1 MTTFQ
6 ELRESKLAKLQK
18 IREMG
23 INPFPYRYARTHL
36 AKDIHEKFAHLESNQ
51 NAGVKSRVCGKVMSI
66 RAFGKLAFLDLVD
79 DSGKIQVQLKS
90 GTTKEEAFHLFA
102 CLDTGDY
109 AGAEGEIIRTQRGE
123 ISVLA
128 DTLTL
133 LSKSIAPM
141 PDKWHGVSDIET
153 RYRQRYLDL
162 AINPDV
168 KKVFEARAKITQSVR
183 DTLNNHAFTEVEI
196 PLVQPL
202 YGGANARPF
211 TTHSNALDQKMYLNV
226 AVELYLKRL
235 TMGNMERVYTISKCF
250 RNEDIDKTH
259 NPEFTMMECYQAYA
273 DYHDMMDLTE
283 EIYRNACIAVHGK
296 AQFVYGT
303 HTIDLNQKWERI
315 TMKQA
320 IKRHANLDVDALS
333 DAQMLAILEKEGV
346 RMEGP
351 KLRGL
356 LIAELFSH
364 FAEKKLIQPTHVVDH
379 PFETTPLC
387 KEHRS
392 EKAFVERFES
402 FINGW
407 EMTNAYSELNDP
419 IKQRQLL
426 EQQAKEG
433 RAKGEEMPID
443 EDFLLAMEY
452 GMPPAGGLGVGIDR
466 MAILLLNQPTIRDVI
481 LFPQMKTME
490 EKKGDPKPVL

>member
-1 MTTFQ
+1 
-6 ELRESKLAKLQK
+6 
-18 IREMG
+18 MG
-23 INPFPYRYARTHL
+23 INPYPYKYERTHL
-36 AKDIHEKFAHLESNQ
+36 AKDIHSTFSKLENNQ
-51 NAGVKSRVCGKVMSI
+51 SSGTKANVCGKIMGI

-90 GTTKEEAFHLFA
+90 GTTHEDAFKLFPL
-102 CLDTGDY
+102 LDTGDF

-123 ISVLA
+123 ISILA
-128 DTLTL
+128 NTISI

-141 PDKWHGVSDIET
+141 PDKWHGISEIET

-162 AINPDV
+162 ALNPTV
-168 KKVFEARAKITQSVR
+168 KKTFEQRAKIIQSVR
-183 DTLNNHAFTEVEI
+183 DTLNQRGFVEVEI
-196 PLVQPL
+196 PILQPL

-211 TTHSNALDQKMYLNV
+211 TSHSNALDQDVYLNISP
-226 AVELYLKRL
+226 ELYLKRL
-235 TMGNMERVYTISKCF
+235 TMGNMEKTYTICKNF

-273 DYHDMMDLTE
+273 DYNDMMELTE
-283 EIYRNACIAVHGK
+283 KIYREACIAVHGK
-296 AQFVYGT
+296 PQFTYGT
-303 HTIDLNQKWERI
+303 YIFDLEKKWERI

-320 IKRHANLDVDALS
+320 IKRHGNIDVDTLS
-333 DAQMLAILEKEGV
+333 DKQMLEILEKEGNH
-346 RMEGP
+346 MEGP

-356 LIAELFSH
+356 IIAELFSH
-364 FAEKKLIQPTHVVDH
+364 FVEKKLIQPTHVIDY
-379 PFETTPLC
+379 PYETTPLC

-419 IKQRQLL
+419 VKQRALL

-433 RAKGEEMPID
+433 RAKGEEMPMD
-443 EDFLLAMEY
+443 EDFLRAMEF
-452 GMPPAGGLGVGIDR
+452 GMPPTGGLGLGIDR
-466 MAILLLNQPTIRDVI
+466 MCILLLDQPTIRDVI
-481 LFPQMKTME
+481 LFPQMKRLE
-490 EKKGDPKPVL
+490 EKK